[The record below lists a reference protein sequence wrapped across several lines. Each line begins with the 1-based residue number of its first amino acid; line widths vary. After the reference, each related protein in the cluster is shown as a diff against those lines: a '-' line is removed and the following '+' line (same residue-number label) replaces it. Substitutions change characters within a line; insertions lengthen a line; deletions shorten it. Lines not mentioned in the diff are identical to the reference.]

1 MAKDTASPD
10 PGADSPNL
18 DTAAVLEPFFQP
30 KRQAKNTGLG
40 FLILLGLTIL
50 GALFLISEIGEIIRF
65 GGR

>member
-1 MAKDTASPD
+1 M
-10 PGADSPNL
+10 
-18 DTAAVLEPFFQP
+18 LEPFFQP